1 MLLVKATIG
10 ARWER
15 RSMVSNP
22 DDHKLSDFQRSD
34 DAGPFSKSI
43 IGKISH
49 RNIVGLGKFLGAA
62 AYLLDVPHRRIVR
75 RNLQFTHPDWT
86 RKKIDQL
93 ARRVFQNLGI
103 SFLET
108 FQMAALSREQV
119 LGRVRV
125 VGLENLQ
132 DALKS
137 RNGLIIVSAH
147 LGNWETGLL
156 FFCCYIQKPI
166 LGVAKK
172 IRLALLNR
180 WVHRLRSRFGI
191 KIVYKKGALP
201 EMRQMLRRGGVIG
214 LLVDQSRRSEGV
226 DVNFFGH
233 RVTATPAAAFL
244 AIRCQSPVLP
254 LFCVHDDSGRLTVV
268 VKSPLEMERTGDLR
282 SDVQT
287 NTQRITDVV
296 EKAVRQ
302 YPDQWFWVHKRWK
315 KYYPDLYPE
324 YQARR
329 KRRHE
334 KKRAS
339 QPDTGE

>member
-1 MLLVKATIG
+1 MC
-10 ARWER
+10 WET
-15 RSMVSNP
+15 RSMESNP
-22 DDHKLSDFQRSD
+22 DD
-34 DAGPFSKSI
+34 SKPIRHQGIDNSGHILKRI
-43 IGKISH
+43 IGKLAH
-49 RNIVGLGKFLGAA
+49 RHIIGLGKVLGAA
-62 AYLLDVPHRRIVR
+62 AYFLDLPHRRIVR

-86 RKKIDQL
+86 REKIDNL

-108 FQMAALSREQV
+108 FQLATLSREQV

-132 DALKS
+132 NALKS
-137 RNGLIIVSAH
+137 KSGLILVSAH
-147 LGNWETGLL
+147 LGSWETGLL

-172 IRLALLNR
+172 IRLAPLNR
-180 WVHRLRSRFGI
+180 WVHRLRSRFGL

-201 EMRQMLRRGGVIG
+201 EMRRVLRRGGVIG

-233 RVTATPAAAFL
+233 RVTTTPAAAFL

-254 LFCVHDDSGRLTVV
+254 LFCVRDDSGRLNVI
-268 VKSPLEMERTGDLR
+268 VKSPLEMKRTGDLR
-282 SDVQT
+282 SDIQS
-287 NTQRITDVV
+287 NTQMITDVV

-329 KRRHE
+329 QRRHE

-339 QPDTGE
+339 QPDAGE